1 MSSIEQG
8 SCRPLRAD
16 AQLNRERITRSARE
30 VFAAQGLEASIAEI
44 TRRAGVGP
52 GTFYRHFPD
61 RDALITSVFE
71 EKMDAY
77 VAAAREALAD
87 PDPWRGFCSYVEEVC
102 AMQAED
108 RGFTYVLTSSF
119 PMADAFEAK
128 RAAAYTYFGRL
139 IARAKAA
146 GRLRPDFVPQDMLL
160 LLMANAGVVA
170 ATADTLPDAWRRP
183 VAYMIQAFEA
193 ANTGELPPAPAGAQ
207 IVAAMDRTC
216 ATDGPAKR

>member
-1 MSSIEQG
+1 MASPAQDP
-8 SCRPLRAD
+8 CRPLRAD

-30 VFAAQGLEASIAEI
+30 VFAEQGLEASIAEI
-44 TRRAGVGP
+44 TRRAGVGT

-61 RDALITSVFE
+61 RDALITSAFD

-77 VAAAREALAD
+77 VAAAQEALAD
-87 PDPWRGFCSYVEEVC
+87 PDPWRGFCSYVEKVC

-128 RAAAYTYFGRL
+128 RAAAYTYL
-139 IARAKAA
+139 IQLVARAKAA
-146 GRLRPDFVPQDMLL
+146 GRLRPDFVHQDMML

-170 ATADTLPDAWRRP
+170 LTADTLPDAWRRP
-183 VAYMIQAFEA
+183 VAYMLQAFDATNA
-193 ANTGELPPAPAGAQ
+193 AELPPAPEGAQ
-207 IVAAMDRTC
+207 LLAAMTPSC
-216 ATDGPAKR
+216 AEEE

>member
-1 MSSIEQG
+1 MASPGQDP
-8 SCRPLRAD
+8 CRPLRAD

-30 VFAAQGLEASIAEI
+30 VFAEQGLEASIAEI
-44 TRRAGVGP
+44 TRRAGVGT

-61 RDALITSVFE
+61 RDALITSAFD

-77 VAAAREALAD
+77 VAAAQEALAD
-87 PDPWRGFCSYVEEVC
+87 PDPWRGFCSYVEKVC

-128 RAAAYTYFGRL
+128 RAAAYTYL
-139 IARAKAA
+139 IQLVARAKAA
-146 GRLRPDFVPQDMLL
+146 GRLRPDFVHQDMML

-170 ATADTLPDAWRRP
+170 LTADTLPDAWRRP
-183 VAYMIQAFEA
+183 VAYMLQAFDATNA
-193 ANTGELPPAPAGAQ
+193 AELPPAPEGAQ
-207 IVAAMDRTC
+207 LLAAMTRSC
-216 ATDGPAKR
+216 AEEE